1 MTAYHADGL
10 RELIQ
15 SSFSLHESQKD
26 KIAMFEQQALQC
38 VTVKERVFIFEV
50 NLYGDQSTTL
60 DVMIL
65 DAIIKTSKYGLCVT
79 ASRD

>member
-1 MTAYHADGL
+1 
-10 RELIQ
+10 
-15 SSFSLHESQKD
+15 
-26 KIAMFEQQALQC
+26 MFEQQALQC